1 MEISQRSIA
10 GCLLCVVLLLLVL
23 PVSGQSAEVQKIP
36 VTFLDASGRE
46 LCRFEA
52 EPAVTPYEQ
61 SRGLM
66 FRPYLP
72 PKFGMLFINDRDE
85 IHHYWMKNVSIP
97 LDIIFINGN
106 KVVTFVH
113 QDAHPFDETTISSRY
128 PARYILEINAG
139 EAKACTIKRGT
150 KTRFGTSANGK

>member
-1 MEISQRSIA
+1 MEISRRSIA
-10 GCLLCVVLLLLVL
+10 GCILCTMLLLAI
-23 PVSGQSAEVQKIP
+23 PVSGPSAEVQKIP
-36 VTFLDASGRE
+36 VTFFDDSGRE

-66 FRPYLP
+66 FRSYLP
-72 PKFGMLFINDRDE
+72 PKYGMLFINERDE

-97 LDIIFINGN
+97 LDIIFING
-106 KVVTFVH
+106 KKDVTYVH
-113 QDAHPFDETTISSRY
+113 QNAHPYDETTISSRY

-139 EAKACTIKRGT
+139 EAKECKIKRGI
-150 KTRFGTSANGK
+150 KTSFGRSVIDK